1 MANKNTIVK
10 QIVPIVA
17 TPMAVAF
24 PMLAAA
30 KPAPK
35 ANEAASTTTRNATHI
50 TAVAPFSRTFF
61 Q

>member
-1 MANKNTIVK
+1 M
-10 QIVPIVA
+10 PIVA

-35 ANEAASTTTRNATHI
+35 ANEAASTTTRNATQI
-50 TAVAPFSRTFF
+50 TVVAPFSRTFF